1 MELLDL
7 AKKLRRDVKK
17 AGMELEKQI
26 KPINSSLRVQRGAV
40 TGGVKEKREVNLA
53 GLNEFLTVATEAGYT
68 VGEVTTEKDLSNV
81 VITPSQEVVKT
92 KMELSLAIAMVKG
105 KILLET
111 ITLKDVKTEE
121 ELVVTLK
128 DVKESLKTVKA
139 E

>member
-40 TGGVKEKREVNLA
+40 TGGVKEKREVNLT
-53 GLNEFLTVATEAGYT
+53 GLNEFLTIATEAGYT

-128 DVKESLKTVKA
+128 EVKESLKTVKA